1 MKDELLHPFYISPL
15 KTSAHDGHFSG
26 RIIFE
31 TAQQGQSRTST
42 NAQNKG
48 KDK

>member
-1 MKDELLHPFYISPL
+1 MNFFILFLYTQP
-15 KTSAHDGHFSG
+15 KTPTHNPQFSG

-31 TAQQGQSRTST
+31 TAQQGKSSIST

>member
-1 MKDELLHPFYISPL
+1 MNFFILFLYTHP
-15 KTSAHDGHFSG
+15 KTPAHNPQFSG

-31 TAQQGQSRTST
+31 TAQQGKSCIST